1 MKAIELSPRLQ
12 TVAELVPPGTR
23 FADVGTDHAYLPAA
37 LIQRGTISSAVASD
51 LRKGPLDRAR
61 QTAERW
67 GVTDRMSFRLCNGLE
82 RVRPEEAET
91 IAIAGMGG
99 ETISAILGAAPW
111 TKLGGRRLLLQPM
124 SALPELRAWL
134 QRAGYRIERE
144 RLCKEG
150 HTIYTVIQASAGE
163 MAPLTPAEC
172 WAGRQET
179 GREDPLRPALLDH
192 LLHRVERAL
201 SGISHSARPEDIPWR
216 TELEAVRTGLITM
229 QRELEV

>member
-23 FADVGTDHAYLPAA
+23 FVDVGTDHAYLPAA
-37 LIQRGTISSAVASD
+37 LIQRGTIPAAVASD

-99 ETISAILGAAPW
+99 ETISSILGAAPW
-111 TKLGGRRLLLQPM
+111 AKLGGRRLLLQPM
-124 SALPELRAWL
+124 SALPQLRAWL
-134 QRAGYRIERE
+134 QQAGYRIERE
-144 RLCKEG
+144 RLCREG
-150 HTIYTVIQASAGE
+150 HTTLHVILRRSAGE
-163 MAPLTPAEC
+163 MAPLTPAR
-172 WAGRQET
+172 ALGGASGRP
-179 GREDPLRPALLDH
+179 GRGDPLRPALSGSSAPPSGAGAGWDQPFGPAGGYP
-192 LLHRVERAL
+192 VADRA
-201 SGISHSARPEDIPWR
+201 GGGP
-216 TELEAVRTGLITM
+216 
-229 QRELEV
+229 